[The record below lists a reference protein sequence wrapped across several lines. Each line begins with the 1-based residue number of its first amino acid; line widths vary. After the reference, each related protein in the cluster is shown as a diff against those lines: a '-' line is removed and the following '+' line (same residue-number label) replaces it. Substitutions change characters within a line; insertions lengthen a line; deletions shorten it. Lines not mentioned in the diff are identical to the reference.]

1 MDKNIDIEELSKRIA
16 SNIESDQMSEESID
30 DFEKLKKLELLKNKL
45 NKKDKRKKQQVILED
60 DPDEDDED
68 DINERIMNTKMKKHK
83 QNKLQASV
91 DIKDQLKQPIIVM
104 LLFIIIA
111 HPTFQDSILSKIP
124 LDIIQDNIMITLL
137 IKGLFA
143 GILFFFLKK
152 VIK

>member
-1 MDKNIDIEELSKRIA
+1 MDKNIDIEQLSKRIA
-16 SNIESDQMSEESID
+16 SNIESDQMSEESTD

-45 NKKDKRKKQQVILED
+45 NKKDKKRIKRTPEVILE
-60 DPDEDDED
+60 DED
-68 DINERIMNTKMKKHK
+68 DINEKIINAKMKKHK
-83 QNKLQASV
+83 QNKLQIGG

-111 HPTFQDSILSKIP
+111 HPTFQESIISKIP
-124 LDIIQDNIMITLL
+124 LEFIKTNIMITLL